1 MKNKYLMDLQLFAV
15 PENETTTTD
24 LAPAISIDFT
34 SRISENINT
43 LMEILGVTEM
53 TPMAAGTLIKLY
65 TETVTVAEQVAEGE
79 TIGLSKVKREL
90 AATKELGLGKYR
102 KQVTAESIQKYG
114 RDRAINRTDE
124 KLIAEIRKGIK
135 ADFFNMVSMGTGTA
149 PAGMNLQG
157 ALANVWAAL
166 QKKFVDTDGT
176 PIYFVSTD
184 DIAPYLANATITVQN
199 AFGFTY
205 VENFLGL
212 GKTFVHPGLKAGE
225 VAGTVIENLNGA
237 YVPASGGDL
246 AESFQLTGDESGF
259 VGMTHQIATD
269 NASITTLLFCSVLFF
284 PELIDG
290 VIKSTIG
297 EAAGGDD
304 GGDDGNDEGGEG
316 TTTYTAVENPTGNP
330 TEQGWYV
337 LNDGVYTLTEDTTV
351 QEGTTYYVASV

>member
-34 SRISENINT
+34 SRISENIST

-79 TIGLSKVKREL
+79 TINLSKVKREL

-149 PAGMNLQG
+149 PAGLNLQG

-212 GKTFVHPGLKAGE
+212 GKTFVHPVYPQRL
-225 VAGTVIENLNGA
+225 
-237 YVPASGGDL
+237 S
-246 AESFQLTGDESGF
+246 
-259 VGMTHQIATD
+259 HQM
-269 NASITTLLFCSVLFF
+269 
-284 PELIDG
+284 
-290 VIKSTIG
+290 
-297 EAAGGDD
+297 
-304 GGDDGNDEGGEG
+304 
-316 TTTYTAVENPTGNP
+316 
-330 TEQGWYV
+330 
-337 LNDGVYTLTEDTTV
+337 
-351 QEGTTYYVASV
+351 

>member
-1 MKNKYLMDLQLFAV
+1 MKKKELMNLQLFAV
-15 PENETTTTD
+15 PENETTTND
-24 LAPAISIDFT
+24 LAPAISVDFT
-34 SRISENINT
+34 NRISENINT
-43 LMEILGVTEM
+43 LAEILGVTEM

-65 TETVTVAEQVAEGE
+65 KETVELADQVEEGE
-79 TIGLSKVKREL
+79 VIKLSKTSRKLADTIEL
-90 AATKELGLGKYR
+90 KLGKYR
-102 KQVTAESIQKYG
+102 KQSTAEAIQKFG
-114 RDRAINRTDE
+114 RDRAVNKTDE
-124 KLIAEIRKGIK
+124 KLIAEIRKQIK
-135 ADFFNMVSMGTGTA
+135 RDFFAAISKGTGEA
-149 PAGMNLQG
+149 AAGANLQG

-166 QKKFVDTDGT
+166 QKKFEDTDGT

-184 DIAPYLANATITVQN
+184 DVAPYLANATITVQN
-199 AFGFTY
+199 EFGFTY

-246 AESFQLTGDESGF
+246 ADAFQLTADESGF
-259 VGMTHQIATD
+259 VGMTHQIAAD
-269 NASITTLLFCSVLFF
+269 NASITTLLFCSVVFF

-316 TTTYTAVENPTGNP
+316 TTTYTAVDDPTGNP
-330 TEQGWYV
+330 AEQGWYV

-351 QEGTTYYVASV
+351 QEDTTYYVASV